1 MVGVAVC
8 GSVSS
13 IKALWETR
21 IRRIR
26 EEEEE
31 QRKRTVRGGAAGR
44 LSVGVWEDRAALARL
59 KQKLQTE
66 DGRLILRI
74 EQEEWKSLPG
84 CLVQLTQ
91 VQEWQIHRSGLQK
104 IPHFISSFQNLLV
117 LDLSR
122 NGVTEIPRQIGK
134 LNRLRELL
142 LSYNRIQLV
151 PEELSSCESLE
162 RLELAMNRDLNQ
174 LPDQLRNLKK
184 LQHLDLSMN
193 DFTCIPD
200 CVVGLPALEW
210 LDMGGNRLQHLPED
224 IHRMEKLH
232 TLWLQRNR
240 LETLPDNI
248 SRMAS
253 LDTLVLSSNQ
263 LRDIPPLM
271 EDMSN
276 LRFVNF
282 RDNPLTLDVT
292 LPCRKTKTE
301 DDEDD
306 DDREMF
312 GREFMQMYIQ
322 EARKRAAKQRLIRVK
337 YSPHFF
343 FWAFFPGLNSA
354 AAFKIREED
363 SQIVDTRFCVV
374 QTRLSYTHI
383 LFSGG

>member
-1 MVGVAVC
+1 MVGVVAC

-21 IRRIR
+21 IRRR
-26 EEEEE
+26 KEEDSEE
-31 QRKRTVRGGAAGR
+31 QRRRSSRGGATGR
-44 LSVGVWEDRAALARL
+44 VGVGVWEDRAALARL
-59 KQKLQTE
+59 KEKLQTE

-74 EQEEWKSLPG
+74 EKEEWKSLPG

-91 VQEWQIHRSGLQK
+91 VQEWQIHRTGLLK

-122 NGVTEIPRQIGK
+122 NAVTDIPKDIGK
-134 LNRLRELL
+134 LTRLRELL
-142 LSYNRIQLV
+142 LSYNRIQFV
-151 PEELSSCESLE
+151 PEELSGCESLE
-162 RLELAMNRDLNQ
+162 RLELAMNRDLNK
-174 LPDQLRNLKK
+174 LPDQLRNLTR

-193 DFTCIPD
+193 DFSRLPD
-200 CVVGLPALEW
+200 CVVALPALEW

-232 TLWLQRNR
+232 TLWLQRNE
-240 LETLPDNI
+240 LEKLPDNI

-253 LDTLVLSSNQ
+253 LDTLVLSSNR

-292 LPCRKTKTE
+292 LPPKKTVTE
-301 DDEDD
+301 DGEEEE

-312 GREFMQMYIQ
+312 GREFMQIYIH
-322 EARKRAAKQRLIRVK
+322 EARKRAYAVLSMHCVSQT
-337 YSPHFF
+337 
-343 FWAFFPGLNSA
+343 GD
-354 AAFKIREED
+354 D
-363 SQIVDTRFCVV
+363 S
-374 QTRLSYTHI
+374 
-383 LFSGG
+383 SG

>member
-1 MVGVAVC
+1 MVGVVAG

-21 IRRIR
+21 IRRIQ
-26 EEEEE
+26 EEQKEEEE
-31 QRKRTVRGGAAGR
+31 QRKRMARGGATG
-44 LSVGVWEDRAALARL
+44 SVGVWEDRAALARL
-59 KQKLQTE
+59 KQKLQTV

-84 CLVQLTQ
+84 CLVQLSQ
-91 VQEWQIHRSGLQK
+91 VQEWQIHRTGLQK

-122 NGVTEIPRQIGK
+122 NGVVDIPKQIGT
-134 LNRLRELL
+134 LTRLRELL
-142 LSYNRIQLV
+142 LSYNRVQFV
-151 PEELSSCESLE
+151 PEELSCCESLE

-193 DFTCIPD
+193 DFTCMPD

-210 LDMGGNRLQHLPED
+210 LDMGGNRLEHLPED
-224 IHRMEKLH
+224 IHRMEQLH
-232 TLWLQRNR
+232 TLWLQRNQ
-240 LETLPDNI
+240 LEKLPDNI

-253 LDTLVLSSNQ
+253 LDTLVLSSNR

-292 LPCRKTKTE
+292 LPCRNTTTE
-301 DDEDD
+301 DGEDE

-322 EARKRAAKQRLIRVK
+322 ESRKRAYAV
-337 YSPHFF
+337 
-343 FWAFFPGLNSA
+343 LNMHCVNQPSD
-354 AAFKIREED
+354 D
-363 SQIVDTRFCVV
+363 SSD
-374 QTRLSYTHI
+374 
-383 LFSGG
+383 

>member
-8 GSVSS
+8 SSVSS

-21 IRRIR
+21 IRRR
-26 EEEEE
+26 KEEQEEEE
-31 QRKRTVRGGAAGR
+31 QRRRRTARGEATGR

-84 CLVQLTQ
+84 CLVQLSQ
-91 VQEWQIHRSGLQK
+91 VQEWQIHRTGLQK

-122 NGVTEIPRQIGK
+122 NGVTEIPKQIGK
-134 LNRLRELL
+134 LTRLRELL
-142 LSYNRIQLV
+142 LSYNRVQFV
-151 PEELSSCESLE
+151 PEELSCCESLE
-162 RLELAMNRDLNQ
+162 RLELAMNQDLDH
-174 LPDQLRNLKK
+174 LPDQFRNLKK

-193 DFTCIPD
+193 DFTFLPD

-224 IHRMEKLH
+224 IHRMKTLH
-232 TLWLQRNR
+232 TLWLQRNE
-240 LETLPDNI
+240 LEKLPENI
-248 SRMAS
+248 SRMEN
-253 LDTLVLSSNQ
+253 LDTLVLSCNR
-263 LRDIPPLM
+263 LRDIPPMM

-292 LPCRKTKTE
+292 LPCRKTKAE
-301 DDEDD
+301 DDEGDD

-322 EARKRAAKQRLIRVK
+322 EARKRAAER
-337 YSPHFF
+337 
-343 FWAFFPGLNSA
+343 
-354 AAFKIREED
+354 
-363 SQIVDTRFCVV
+363 
-374 QTRLSYTHI
+374 
-383 LFSGG
+383 